1 MSLTLTTTD
10 EKGRKVLITLID
22 PKFTFIEGI
31 KVSDLINGYTHWLLS
46 SESRELGKNW
56 LLKKS

>member
-46 SESRELGKNW
+46 PESQELGRKFMS
-56 LLKKS
+56 KR